1 LKRGNR
7 PSRAPV
13 LFWIR
18 RGAAQMENVFLF
30 FSARGLSAHGRTKGG
45 GADAYQKALELRPNR
60 SLAKRGLEAARR

>member
-45 GADAYQKALELRPNR
+45 GRRRLSEGARIAPNR